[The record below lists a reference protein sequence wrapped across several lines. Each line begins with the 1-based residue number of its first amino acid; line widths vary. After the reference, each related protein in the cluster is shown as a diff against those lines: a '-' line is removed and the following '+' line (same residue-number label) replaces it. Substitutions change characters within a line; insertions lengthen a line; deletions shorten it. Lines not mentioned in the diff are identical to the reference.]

1 MAKELSK
8 LGISTTLIPDACVYT
23 IMSRVYKVIIATHGL
38 MANGGLITA
47 SGVLGVCEAAQ
58 AHKVPVIVVCGLYK
72 LSPLFPF
79 D

>member
-1 MAKELSK
+1 MAKQLSQK
-8 LGISTTLIPDACVYT
+8 GISTTLIPDACVYT
-23 IMSRVYKVIIATHGL
+23 IMSRVNKVIIATHGL

-47 SGVLGVCEAAQ
+47 SGVLGVCEAAS
-58 AHKVPVIVVCGLYK
+58 AHKVPVIAICGLYK

>member
-23 IMSRVYKVIIATHGL
+23 IMSRVNKVLIATHGL
-38 MANGGLITA
+38 MANGGLIT
-47 SGVLGVCEAAQ
+47 SGGVLGVCETAA
-58 AHKVPVIVVCGLYK
+58 AHKVPVMAICGLYK